1 MDFGLITYALSFL
14 AGVLSILSPCVL
26 PLVPIILTTAA
37 SEHKAG
43 PLALALG
50 LAFSFAVI
58 GTLVASVGFAVGIDQ
73 EVLRQF
79 AAVVLLAF
87 ALILLVPALQE
98 RFAVFAS
105 GLSSA
110 GNGMLSRVNTKGLA
124 GQFILGLLLG
134 LVWTPCVG
142 PTLGAA
148 ITLASQGQEL
158 AKVAGVMGVFGL
170 GAGLP
175 LMLLGMLSRNAM
187 LKLRA
192 HLFQAG
198 SWGKQLLGGVL
209 LLVAILILTGWDK
222 NIEAYLVHISP
233 AWLTELTTRF

>member
-1 MDFGLITYALSFL
+1 
-14 AGVLSILSPCVL
+14 
-26 PLVPIILTTAA
+26 
-37 SEHKAG
+37 
-43 PLALALG
+43 LALG

-73 EVLRQF
+73 DVLRQF

-87 ALILLVPALQE
+87 AMILLVPALQE

-110 GNGMLSRVNTKGLA
+110 GNGMLSHVNTKGLA
-124 GQFILGLLLG
+124 GQFMLGLLLG

-158 AKVAGVMGVFGL
+158 GKVAGVMGVFGL

-192 HLFQAG
+192 SLFKAG

-209 LLVAILILTGWDK
+209 LVVAILILSGGDK
-222 NIEAYLVHISP
+222 QLEAYLVQISP
-233 AWLTELTTRF
+233 AWLTDLTTRF

>member
-1 MDFGLITYALSFL
+1 
-14 AGVLSILSPCVL
+14 
-26 PLVPIILTTAA
+26 
-37 SEHKAG
+37 
-43 PLALALG
+43 
-50 LAFSFAVI
+50 
-58 GTLVASVGFAVGIDQ
+58 VGIDQ
-73 EVLRQF
+73 DVLRQF

-87 ALILLVPALQE
+87 AMILLVPALQE

-110 GNGMLSRVNTKGLA
+110 GNGMLSHVNTKGLA
-124 GQFILGLLLG
+124 GQFMLGLLLG

-158 AKVAGVMGVFGL
+158 GKVAGVMGVFGL

-192 HLFQAG
+192 SLFKAG

-209 LLVAILILTGWDK
+209 LVVAILILSGGDK
-222 NIEAYLVHISP
+222 QLEAYLVQISP
-233 AWLTELTTRF
+233 AWLTDLTTRF